1 MNQKLKPEPE
11 PEPEQSDLNSTSH
24 DELDECLSD
33 REVLIDDLL
42 DEFEVI
48 TSLGSVKRKL
58 TKINKSHG
66 TDKF

>member
-11 PEPEQSDLNSTSH
+11 QGDLNSTSY
-24 DELDECLSD
+24 DELDEWLSD

-48 TSLGSVKRKL
+48 TSLGRIKRKL
-58 TKINKSHG
+58 RKINKSYG

>member
-1 MNQKLKPEPE
+1 MNQKLKPE
-11 PEPEQSDLNSTSH
+11 QGDLNSTSY
-24 DELDECLSD
+24 DELDEWLSD

-48 TSLGSVKRKL
+48 TSLGRIKRKL
-58 TKINKSHG
+58 RKINKSYD